1 MRARRAEGHG
11 TRAGPGRVTSHLT
24 PPSQTRR
31 RGRGAKSGSGPLSQ
45 PRGRRRRHAGGS
57 VTASERGRDRRGRGA
72 GGGFATGR
80 DRRLRARAPGLCQSR
95 PRGRSSRGSIIWLM
109 ATRNRIIR
117 ASPSE
122 SNETVPNHS
131 ATVFKA
137 VEVEATIRSSGSRRR
152 ASRNARARAA
162 PAVRDHGRAV
172 VQRPQPVWH

>member
-1 MRARRAEGHG
+1 MDACTPRRKDTAAE
-11 TRAGPGRVTSHLT
+11 TAPAGSRRISPRPHKLAVAVAAPNPAPVRCHSH
-24 PPSQTRR
+24 
-31 RGRGAKSGSGPLSQ
+31 A
-45 PRGRRRRHAGGS
+45 AGGS

-72 GGGFATGR
+72 GVGFATGR
-80 DRRLRARAPGLCQSR
+80 DRRLRARAPGLCQRR

-117 ASPSE
+117 ASPWE

-131 ATVFKA
+131 ATVFRA